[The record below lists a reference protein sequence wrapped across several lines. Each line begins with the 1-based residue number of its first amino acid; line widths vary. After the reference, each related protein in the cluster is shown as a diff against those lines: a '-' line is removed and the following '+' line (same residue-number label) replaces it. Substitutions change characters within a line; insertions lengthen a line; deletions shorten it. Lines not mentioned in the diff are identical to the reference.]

1 MTWHAN
7 PETVAAYVGGALD
20 SAAAASVEA
29 HVVACTT
36 CQQLVADA
44 APTVIDG
51 RLDRVW
57 ANVVDTLDAP
67 EPRPVERFLRRLGI
81 RETDARLVACTPA
94 LFTSW
99 SVAVAA
105 AVLFTLLPSQAE
117 GRAGFAFLL
126 LAPVLPLAAV
136 AAAFSVRFDRTW
148 EVTAA
153 APVAG
158 VHLLLVRGLAAL
170 VPAFAATAV
179 ASFAVPGEGTWLLPA
194 VALCAC
200 SLAAATWVEPTTAA
214 GALAAVWMSGVI
226 YVQVAAARGLT
237 GESAAVLL
245 SSPTSQA
252 VALGLTTAAAAV
264 VFVRRQSFEFG
275 R

>member
-20 SAAAASVEA
+20 GAAAASVEA

-44 APTVIDG
+44 APTAIEG

-57 ANVVDTLDAP
+57 ASVVDTLDAP
-67 EPRPVERFLRRLGI
+67 EPRPIERLLRRLGI
-81 RETDARLVACTPA
+81 RETDARLVAATPA

-99 SVAVAA
+99 TMAVAA
-105 AVLFTLLPSQAE
+105 AAVLTMVPGRAE
-117 GRAGFAFLL
+117 GRAAFFFLL

-136 AAAFSVRFDRTW
+136 AAAFSSRFDRTW

-153 APVAG
+153 APLAG

-170 VPAFAATAV
+170 LPAFAATAV
-179 ASFAVPGEGTWLLPA
+179 ASLAVPGEGTWLLPA
-194 VALCAC
+194 LALCAC

-226 YVQVAAARGLT
+226 YIQVEAARGLT
-237 GESAAVLL
+237 GESVAALL
-245 SSPTSQA
+245 SGPTAQA
-252 VALGLTTAAAAV
+252 IALGLIAAAAAV

>member
-99 SVAVAA
+99 AIAVTA
-105 AVLFTLLPSQAE
+105 AVVLTLIPGRTD
-117 GRAGFAFLL
+117 GRAAFAFLL
-126 LAPVLPLAAV
+126 FAPLLPLVAV
-136 AAAFSVRFDRTW
+136 AAAFSPRFDRAW

-153 APVAG
+153 TPLAG
-158 VHLLLVRGLAAL
+158 LHLLLVRGLAAL
-170 VPAFAATAV
+170 LPALAATTV
-179 ASFAVPGEGTWLLPA
+179 AALAVPGEGLWLLPA
-194 VALCAC
+194 AALCAW
-200 SLAAATWVEPTTAA
+200 SLAAATWVEPVTAA
-214 GALAAVWMSGVI
+214 GTLASLWMSGVV
-226 YVQVAAARGLT
+226 YVQVGSARGLT
-237 GESAAVLL
+237 GDAAAAIL
-245 SSPTSQA
+245 SSPTSQS
-252 VALGLTTAAAAV
+252 VALAFIAAALAV
-264 VFVRRQSFEFG
+264 VIVRRQSFEFG